1 MNASI
6 GQATMGNARAS
17 STDMVV
23 SKVPLNGTLAAAA
36 LPVCAPLV
44 FSSSITLA

>member
-1 MNASI
+1 
-6 GQATMGNARAS
+6 
-17 STDMVV
+17 V
-23 SKVPLNGTLAAAA
+23 SKVPLNGTLAAAAAA